1 MRGKGEGSI
10 YKRADGY
17 WVGQIE
23 AGRDPGGRRRYARV
37 VRRYKAD
44 VLDELP
50 ELKRSVTE
58 GVVPD
63 RTTTVENYLDFWLTD
78 VVRGQVAESSYKE
91 YEKRL
96 RRVKPHVGRVKLGK
110 LTAPHIQALASHL
123 AEKYPRSP
131 KTRSTTLDTLRQALK
146 WAVAAG
152 MRSTNPAEHVQG
164 PKSVVAKV
172 DDTLTADEA
181 KAVLKLAED
190 DRLYALVWLAL
201 KYGLRL
207 GELLNLRWSDI
218 DLAKREMT
226 VRRSSTKTDAGH
238 RTLPLIEDAKQVLQ
252 AHRKLCTVSSIDG
265 YLFTIGGAQ
274 LSPQRTREHWSGV
287 LEKAEIKH
295 LCRNCGSDDKCSSAV
310 RRFHCSRHTA
320 ATLLLE
326 AGVELEVVS
335 AILGHANI
343 GITADIYA
351 KVRNDLKRKG
361 LEKLA

>member
-1 MRGKGEGSI
+1 MRGKGEGSV
-10 YKRADGY
+10 YRRADGY

-23 AGRDPGGRRRYARV
+23 AGRYPSGRRRYARV

-44 VLDELP
+44 VIEELP
-50 ELKRSVTE
+50 ELKRSVAE

-63 RTTTVENYLDFWLTD
+63 RTTTVSSYLDFWLTD
-78 VVRGQVAESSYKE
+78 VIRGQVSDSSYKE

-96 RRVKPHVGRVKLGK
+96 RRVKPQIGHVKLGK
-110 LTAPHIQALASHL
+110 LTPAHIQALVNHL

-164 PKSVVAKV
+164 PKSTVAKI
-172 DDTLTADEA
+172 DDALDADEA
-181 KAVLKLAED
+181 KAVLNVAEG
-190 DRLYALVWLAL
+190 DRLYGLVWLAL
-201 KYGLRL
+201 KYGLRI
-207 GELLNLRWSDI
+207 GELLNLRWNDV
-218 DLAKREMT
+218 DLTRDEMT

-238 RTLPLIEDAKQVLQ
+238 RTLPLIEDARRVLQ
-252 AHRKLCTVSSIDG
+252 AHRKQSDVSSIDG
-265 YLFTIGGAQ
+265 YVFTLDGAP
-274 LSPQRTREHWSGV
+274 LSPQRTRLVWSGF
-287 LEKAEIKH
+287 LQKAGIAH
-295 LCRNCGSDDKCSSAV
+295 LCRNCGSNDRCSSAV
-310 RRFHCSRHTA
+310 RRFHSSRHTA